1 MAPSLAG
8 TASTAE
14 IQRAPPPLPM
24 DKRTRFLL
32 WQDEPDKP
40 GDNRCALSWRPRK
53 TDRQIVGHDW

>member
-1 MAPSLAG
+1 MNPSTPERMALSLAG

-40 GDNRCALSWRPRK
+40 GDSRCALS
-53 TDRQIVGHDW
+53 